1 MLTQAIDDM
10 EHGRGFAFIDPHG
23 DACEFLLKHF
33 PKERI
38 DDLIY
43 FDL

>member
-10 EHGRGFAFIDPHG
+10 EHGRGFTFIYPHG
-23 DACEFLLKHF
+23 DAIELLLKHF

-38 DDLIY
+38 DDLIH